1 MHGVHAVTVPV
12 AEYVPASH
20 ALFVVAPAP
29 PPDAGHAEPPGHAE
43 HVALA
48 ATPAASK
55 RPAVHGLHAVTVP
68 VAEYVPASHAL
79 FVVAP
84 APPPDAG
91 HSEPP
96 GHAEHAAL
104 VATPA
109 GS

>member
-1 MHGVHAVTVPV
+1 M
-12 AEYVPASH
+12 
-20 ALFVVAPAP
+20 APWL
-29 PPDAGHAEPPGHAE
+29 GWKLPGRQR
-43 HVALA
+43 V
-48 ATPAASK
+48 
-55 RPAVHGLHAVTVP
+55 HAVTVP

-109 GS
+109 AS